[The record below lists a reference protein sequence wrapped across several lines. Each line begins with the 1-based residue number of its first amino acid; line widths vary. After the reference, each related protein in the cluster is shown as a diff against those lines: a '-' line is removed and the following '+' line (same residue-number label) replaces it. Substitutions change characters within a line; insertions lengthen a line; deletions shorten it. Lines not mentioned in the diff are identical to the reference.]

1 MAKTTVK
8 LYSATISCDSCVTAI
23 ESGLRE
29 MQGVNS
35 VSVDRDSKMVTVDY
49 DTDHA
54 SETDVKRR
62 MKDIGY
68 EVIG

>member
-23 ESGLRE
+23 ENGLRN

-49 DTDHA
+49 DTDQT
-54 SETDVKRR
+54 SETGVKSR

-68 EVIG
+68 EVMG